1 MEPLCSW
8 RVAPKFLVIYS
19 IICFIWQSLRI
30 RIVHQQCHQVW
41 HSPFEVISGCGSA
54 VNGLLGNSTIGCSLC
69 GIFHCWPCVHA
80 HVCYLYVSKQAF
92 GTTTYP
98 IERSSHSLSGHILI
112 IYVKSPCA
120 YVKELEKK
128 IDVIGIYSVSSL
140 SQTVVFNALLLLLA

>member
-1 MEPLCSW
+1 MPVGRERGLCLVGGGVLRMVSLCSW
-8 RVAPKFLVIYS
+8 RVAPKLLVIYS

-69 GIFHCWPCVHA
+69 GIFHCWPCVHT
-80 HVCYLYVSKQAF
+80 HVCYLYVSEQAF

-112 IYVKSPCA
+112 IYVCEVSTCLCKR
-120 YVKELEKK
+120 
-128 IDVIGIYSVSSL
+128 IGEED
-140 SQTVVFNALLLLLA
+140 